1 MLISDVAT
9 PRESHP
15 HSIRIHNK
23 YAFVII
29 HHHWM
34 KLHNADGFGDPVPG
48 DNDLTSKKRKIRSS
62 EFNLKFDNTG
72 EGGRAKER
80 TLASLPLW

>member
-1 MLISDVAT
+1 MSDVVT

-15 HSIRIHNK
+15 HSIRVHDK
-23 YAFVII
+23 YAFAII
-29 HHHWM
+29 HHM
-34 KLHNADGFGDPVPG
+34 NLHNADGFGDPVPG

-80 TLASLPLW
+80 TLASLALW